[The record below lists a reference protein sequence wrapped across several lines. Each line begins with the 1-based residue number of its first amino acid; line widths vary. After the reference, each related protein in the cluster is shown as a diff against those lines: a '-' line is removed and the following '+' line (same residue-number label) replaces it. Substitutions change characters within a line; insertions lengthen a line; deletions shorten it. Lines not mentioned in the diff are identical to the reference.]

1 MYLFFI
7 IRSDIRLIILTLLH
21 ISVAEVNSTVSE
33 RDLRSAIH
41 LASAMGMKIP
51 LVFSL
56 HIKKFISFHL
66 SGWLRGLDNSSRYE
80 RI

>member
-1 MYLFFI
+1 MKVNVSFLI
-7 IRSDIRLIILTLLH
+7 IRSDIRIIIITLLH

-41 LASAMGMKIP
+41 LASAMGMEIP

-56 HIKKFISFHL
+56 HVKNSLAFI
-66 SGWLRGLDNSSRYE
+66 
-80 RI
+80 